1 MSRRRVMIVDDEKG
15 IREALKQ
22 VLEYEEI
29 EVQACASGHEA
40 IRVYPDFKPHLV
52 FLDVKMEGMDGLET
66 LKRVRE
72 LDPQA
77 QIVMI
82 SGHGTIQTAVEATQL
97 GAYDFLEKPLDTD
110 RILLTLRN
118 ALQHV
123 VLVNENVRLKQ
134 EVRAQYEIVGSSKAI
149 RHVIGLI
156 EKVAPTPARVLIT
169 GENGTGKELVA
180 RAVHAL
186 SPRGSGPFVEVNC
199 AAIPTELIESE
210 LFGHMKGSFTGAFAD
225 RAGKFELADGGTLFL
240 DEIGDMSLS
249 AQAKVLRALQE
260 GVISR
265 VGSGNA
271 LPVDVRVIA
280 ATNKNLGAEIE
291 QGRFREDL
299 LYRLNVV
306 PIHVPPLRERRGD
319 IAQLVTH
326 FSSELTQRGGL
337 PAKEFHAAAVERLT
351 AHDWPGNIRELKN
364 AVERLLIL
372 AAGPTVTQSD
382 VERIVGKGDGGRG
395 KGTSVGA
402 GGGDVA
408 WLRAAT
414 FEEFKQSAERAFL
427 LGKLQEHDWNV
438 SETARTLQMPRS
450 NLYKKIERY
459 GLARGGEGGRGG
471 GAGKR
476 RNKKSAT
483 GIARCARWTSCSRN
497 CPKPIRR
504 WAVACRQCRSRGP
517 RSTARRA
524 PAHSSRPVP
533 PGAARGSPHGS
544 ASGSASRWVWG
555 WSFGPTR
562 TRVAGPSSAIFLDR
576 PR

>member
-1 MSRRRVMIVDDEKG
+1 MSPLRRRVLIVDDEKG

-29 EVQACASGHEA
+29 DVRAVSSGHEA
-40 IRVYPDFKPHLV
+40 ILAYPEFTPHLV

-66 LKRVRE
+66 LKRLRE

-123 VLVNENVRLKQ
+123 LLASENVRLKQ
-134 EVRAQYEIVGSSKAI
+134 EVRAQYEIVGSSKPI
-149 RHVIGLI
+149 RAVIGLI

-180 RAVHAL
+180 RAIHAL
-186 SPRGSGPFVEVNC
+186 SPRATGPFIEVNC

-210 LFGHMKGSFTGAFAD
+210 LFGHMKGSFTGAFSD
-225 RAGKFELADGGTLFL
+225 REGKFELADGGTLFL
-240 DEIGDMSLS
+240 DEIGDMSLA

-260 GVISR
+260 GMISR
-265 VGSGNA
+265 VGSGKSRA
-271 LPVDVRVIA
+271 VDVRVIA
-280 ATNKNLGAEIE
+280 ATNKHLDSEIDE
-291 QGRFREDL
+291 GRFRDDL

-319 IAQLVTH
+319 IAQLVAH
-326 FSSELTQRGGL
+326 FAAELTRQGGL
-337 PAKEFHAAAVERLT
+337 PPKEFETAALERLT

-372 AAGPTVTQSD
+372 ASGSTITQGD
-382 VERIVGKGDGGRG
+382 VEKLVGKVDEGRG
-395 KGTSVGA
+395 KVAAASF
-402 GGGDVA
+402 GDA
-408 WLRAAT
+408 TWMRAAT
-414 FEEFKQSAERAFL
+414 FEEFKLAAERAFL
-427 LGKLQEHDWNV
+427 LGKLQQHDWNV

-459 GLARGGEGGRGG
+459 GLARGG
-471 GAGKR
+471 
-476 RNKKSAT
+476 
-483 GIARCARWTSCSRN
+483 
-497 CPKPIRR
+497 
-504 WAVACRQCRSRGP
+504 
-517 RSTARRA
+517 
-524 PAHSSRPVP
+524 
-533 PGAARGSPHGS
+533 
-544 ASGSASRWVWG
+544 
-555 WSFGPTR
+555 
-562 TRVAGPSSAIFLDR
+562 L
-576 PR
+576 